1 MVRELPDIPVRLAD
15 VPPVPGVEH
24 RDVAVNGVRLH
35 VAEVGAGAPLI
46 LLHGWPQHWWCW
58 RRLMLRLAEDYRVLA
73 LDLRG
78 WGWSDAPRDDYA
90 KATFATDILALM
102 DAERLDR
109 VSLLG
114 HDWGGYTSFLLSL
127 EHPERIARMI
137 ALDVT
142 PPWPGRLQA
151 RHLAAPLMGSYQALL
166 ATPVLGPAAMT
177 SGNGFIRRLIRH
189 GSGPA
194 MRWSDD
200 ELDVYAGV
208 LREPRRANASSAC
221 YRSFLTRELPA
232 SLLGGLRAR
241 RPRRPG
247 AAGDGREQPDTARA
261 QPATEPQSA
270 RREDRWRWAL
280 PPGGGA

>member
-46 LLHGWPQHWWCW
+46 LLHGWPQRWWCW

-90 KATFATDILALM
+90 KDTFATDIVALM

-142 PPWPGRLQA
+142 PP
-151 RHLAAPLMGSYQALL
+151 
-166 ATPVLGPAAMT
+166 
-177 SGNGFIRRLIRH
+177 
-189 GSGPA
+189 
-194 MRWSDD
+194 
-200 ELDVYAGV
+200 
-208 LREPRRANASSAC
+208 
-221 YRSFLTRELPA
+221 
-232 SLLGGLRAR
+232 
-241 RPRRPG
+241 
-247 AAGDGREQPDTARA
+247 
-261 QPATEPQSA
+261 QSA